1 MVQPFNNKFASPGAA
16 TPARAATSPGMMSPS
31 HSQSGFG
38 MNSGRSSPTFGMSR
52 MGSPGRSSM
61 SSFNETREK
70 GLSMSQSMALSAC
83 SCSAAFKSTAP
94 RLTPVRT
101 YAGSDSRA
109 VLSKDPFQGK
119 HAYQYQSPHVYNNRI
134 GRNGRHVHPGIDAFR
149 YGIQVKEPLRAS
161 SPFTSG
167 IPRLTAV
174 RPLEPLRRATY
185 GPELNSRA
193 FTYLP
198 FHQPR

>member
-1 MVQPFNNKFASPGAA
+1 MQQPFANKFASPGSAV
-16 TPARAATSPGMMSPS
+16 PARAATTPGFSPS
-31 HSQSGFG
+31 PSMSQFG
-38 MNSGRSSPTFGMSR
+38 MNSSGRSSPSFA

-61 SSFNETREK
+61 ASFNETREK

-83 SCSAAFKSTAP
+83 RCSAAFQSTAP

-109 VLSKDPFQGK
+109 VLSKDPFKGK
-119 HAYQYQSPHVYNNRI
+119 HAFQYQSPHVYNNRI
-134 GRNGRHVHPGIDAFR
+134 GRNGRHIHPGVDAFR

-161 SPFTSG
+161 SPFTSTL
-167 IPRLTAV
+167 PRLPAT